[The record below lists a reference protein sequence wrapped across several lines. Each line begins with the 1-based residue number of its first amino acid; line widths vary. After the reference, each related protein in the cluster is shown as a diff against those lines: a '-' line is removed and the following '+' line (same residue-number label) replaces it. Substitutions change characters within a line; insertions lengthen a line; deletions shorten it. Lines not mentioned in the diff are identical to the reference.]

1 MFQDGKSQAGKELV
15 QHELEGLCA
24 SEAREMI
31 KAEQEAVRILK
42 ERAEELNS
50 GDIADSNDI
59 AYIMRVLA
67 IILGRLYGVDDR

>member
-1 MFQDGKSQAGKELV
+1 
-15 QHELEGLCA
+15 
-24 SEAREMI
+24 MI